1 MFVSKSLRPVAASG
15 LRARPKRLLAG
26 VVAFRERSQ
35 GDWDSRRSSSSSTN
49 NKNGWALEQG
59 SSHARRDFLE
69 ARQLSLYELFDGNA
83 LLFDV
88 PEYQRPY
95 AWKAKQVRP
104 HPYFQTMLLWSLI
117 AHQALVIQEDFGASK
132 QVSAHLGWLA
142 LQVQELLSDLQ
153 QAFAAGQEHFL
164 GALVTTRRG
173 EAAGEPYWVS
183 QPHIR
188 LATHHSS
195 NTTTS

>member
-1 MFVSKSLRPVAASG
+1 MLVSTSLRPVAASG

-49 NKNGWALEQG
+49 NKNGWALEQS

-69 ARQLSLYELFDGNA
+69 ARQVSLYELFDGNA

-95 AWKAKQVRP
+95 AWKAKQVGP
-104 HPYFQTMLLWSLI
+104 HPYFQTVLLGSLI
-117 AHQALVIQEDFGASK
+117 AHPALVIQEVFGASK
-132 QVSAHLGWLA
+132 LEHTWVGLA

-153 QAFAAGQEHFL
+153 QAFAGGQEHFL

-183 QPHIR
+183 
-188 LATHHSS
+188 
-195 NTTTS
+195 